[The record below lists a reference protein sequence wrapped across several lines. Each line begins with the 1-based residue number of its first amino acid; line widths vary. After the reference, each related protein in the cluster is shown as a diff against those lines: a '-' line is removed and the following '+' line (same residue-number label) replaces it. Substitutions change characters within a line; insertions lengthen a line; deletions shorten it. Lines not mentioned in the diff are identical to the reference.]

1 MAWDLLVLGGG
12 SAGVRAA
19 RFAAS
24 FGARVALV
32 EDRWLGGTCV
42 NAGCVPKKLFVYGS
56 ELPVAIADARAFGHT
71 VRDARFDMATLAGN
85 TQAETARLRGIYRN
99 LLESSGVT
107 VLDGRGHFVAANALS
122 VNGERHEARYIL
134 VCTGSKPERLAVPGG
149 ELGITSDE
157 VFAIP
162 TLPKRV
168 AVLGGGYIAV
178 ELACVFANLGAEVH
192 VVHRS
197 RELLRS
203 FDGDVRKHLLA
214 EMEKRGIALHLERK
228 VTAMART
235 EGGITLET
243 VKGPLEVDEVLH
255 AIGRTP
261 NTAGL
266 GLEDVGVALSE
277 RGAVKVDTAY
287 MTNVPTVLACG
298 DVIDHVQLTPIALAE
313 GMWIA
318 RTYFGGLTPPPLDY
332 TLIPTAVFSQP
343 TVGSVGLTEEA
354 ARLASKDVVIFRSV
368 FKPMKHTVSGRD
380 ERTLMKVIVDRPTD
394 KVLGI
399 HMVGPDAGEI
409 IQGFAVAMTCGVTKA
424 QLDATIGI
432 HPTAAEELV
441 TMRTP
446 AP

>member
-1 MAWDLLVLGGG
+1 MTWDLFVLGGG

-24 FGARVALV
+24 FGAKVALV

-56 ELPVAIADARAFGHT
+56 ELPVAIEDGRAFGHT
-71 VRDARFDMATLAGN
+71 VEGAHFDMATLAGS
-85 TQAETARLRGIYRN
+85 TQAETARLRGIYRK
-99 LLESSGVT
+99 LLTDSGVT
-107 VLDGRGHFVAANALS
+107 VLDGRGHFTAANTVE
-122 VNGERHEARYIL
+122 VNGVAHEARYVL
-134 VCTGSKPERLAVPGG
+134 VCTGSKPERMKVPGG
-149 ELGITSDE
+149 EIGITSDE

-178 ELACVFANLGAEVH
+178 ELACVYANLGAEVH
-192 VVHRS
+192 IVHRGA
-197 RELLRS
+197 ELLRH
-203 FDGDVRKHLLA
+203 FDTDVRTHLLA
-214 EMEKRGIALHLERK
+214 EVAKRGISMHCERIVSAIEK
-228 VTAMART
+228 
-235 EGGITLET
+235 GPSGITIIT
-243 VKGPLEVDEVLH
+243 NGTPIEVDEVLH

-261 NTAGL
+261 NTANL
-266 GLEDVGVALSE
+266 GLEAIGVTLTE
-277 RGAVKVDTAY
+277 RGGVVVDKAY
-287 MTNVPTVLACG
+287 ATNVPGVLACG
-298 DVIDHVQLTPIALAE
+298 DVIDHIQLTPIALAE

-318 RTYFGGLTPPPLDY
+318 RKYFGGLDPARIDY
-332 TLIPTAVFSQP
+332 ALIPTAVFSQP
-343 TVGSVGLTEEA
+343 TVGTVGMTEA
-354 ARLASKDVVIFRSV
+354 AAREKHDVVVFRST

-380 ERTLMKVIVDRPTD
+380 ERTMMKLIVDRTTD

-446 AP
+446 V